1 MSNSIKQNT
10 LNINLKILDYCIEEA
25 FKLNKEEKDCVII
38 YLVES
43 NDELINVLN
52 CYKHLG
58 HYTLGSDKGKFSDK
72 MFYINGI
79 PRVFMYSLE
88 NEKIVKIPDNKTVCE
103 IRFSIV
109 VKDEV
114 FDSEKYNKFS
124 YETPEK
130 IKEIVIAIENNQ
142 KSRFDVKTNVSL
154 FSNDSLIVEENY
166 IYKNNINSPYFLN
179 VDNIYELYSIE
190 LYNTNIKNDK

>member
-1 MSNSIKQNT
+1 MSNSIEQNT
-10 LNINLKILDYCIEEA
+10 LNINLKTLDYCIEEA

-43 NDELINVLN
+43 NDELVNVLN
-52 CYKHLG
+52 CYKYLG
-58 HYTLGSDKGKFSDK
+58 HYTFGSDKGEFSNK
-72 MFYINGI
+72 IFYINGI

-88 NEKIVKIPDNKTVCE
+88 SKKNAKIPNNKTVCE
-103 IRFSIV
+103 IRSSIV
-109 VKDEV
+109 VKDEI
-114 FDSEKYNKFS
+114 FDNEKYNKFS